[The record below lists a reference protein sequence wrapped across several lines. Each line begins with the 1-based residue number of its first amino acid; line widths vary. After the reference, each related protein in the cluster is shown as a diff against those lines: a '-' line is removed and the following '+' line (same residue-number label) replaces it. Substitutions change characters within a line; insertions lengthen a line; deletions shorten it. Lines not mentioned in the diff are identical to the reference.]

1 MQIVRGRTLRL
12 ATASDVP
19 ARSFFFQA
27 ETEEQAQKWCEA
39 LSRERYFVVADE
51 RDAYR
56 ELQGEFDDAS
66 ARRRVVCKDARGI
79 PREMRRLRYRK
90 REQPTRWRF

>member
-1 MQIVRGRTLRL
+1 MCIRDRGIIDLEYYGDVQIVRGRTLRL

-19 ARSFFFQA
+19 LRSFFFQA

-56 ELQGEFDDAS
+56 ELPVSYTHLRAHETEGQIL
-66 ARRRVVCKDARGI
+66 I
-79 PREMRRLRYRK
+79 P
-90 REQPTRWRF
+90 